1 MLRGND
7 GLTQE
12 VVQGTRASVAN
23 ANGDEVVRAW
33 VEAPQINA
41 AAIDTTAT
49 TTERRRNQAQ
59 THQVEVELTGA
70 GPHTVTLGFDNGS
83 DDPAATDGIP
93 DTWWSQNNIPANERV
108 ASADRDGDG
117 LTNMQEYVL
126 GSNPNDASS
135 GFPPVS
141 VESTGDTFRVT
152 FPTVAGRRYTVLG
165 RGDLTTGS
173 WNQVTNLQGG
183 QSNPVTGDDTI
194 KTVTE
199 TGLGTTG
206 ARFYRIQVELAP

>member
-1 MLRGND
+1 
-7 GLTQE
+7 
-12 VVQGTRASVAN
+12 VAN

-93 DTWWSQNNIPANERV
+93 DSWWAKNNITGASRV
-108 ASADRDGDG
+108 AAADPDADG
-117 LTNMQEYVL
+117 LTNMQEYIL
-126 GSNPNDASS
+126 DSNPNNASS
-135 GFPPVS
+135 GFPPLS
-141 VESTGDTFRVT
+141 VESTGDTFRVSFQT
-152 FPTVAGRRYTVLG
+152 AAGRRYTVLG
-165 RGDLTTGS
+165 RSSLTSGDWAALTTLAQGS
-173 WNQVTNLQGG
+173 T
-183 QSNPVTGDDTI
+183 NPVAGDGTI

-199 TGLGTTG
+199 TGLGSIG
-206 ARFYRIQVELAP
+206 ARFYRVQVELAP